1 MNICKTFDKVKHEEM
16 LFQLET
22 YGVKGNIL
30 RFLTNCLYNCGQRL
44 ELNGW
49 TSWPDMVRS
58 EVPQRSILAS
68 LLFLI

>member
-30 RFLTNCLYNCGQRL
+30 RFLTNCLHKRGQRL
-44 ELNGW
+44 ELNG
-49 TSWPDMVRS
+49 
-58 EVPQRSILAS
+58 
-68 LLFLI
+68 